1 MQRNIIILLCIG
13 HACVDVYQGS
23 VAALVPLFI
32 AERHYEYAAASGIV
46 TAASLLSSVTQPAFG
61 ALSDRR
67 RMPWLLPVST
77 AISGVGIAVS
87 GIVGEYGPT
96 LVFIALA
103 GIAFAAY
110 HPVSAQLARTASAG
124 SHRAMSWFSLGGNL
138 GFAAAP
144 LMVAAVAASGGLRF
158 TPLLLAPAAIGVL
171 TCVPVIRHLG
181 RTSRPASRSE
191 TAPRTR
197 RQDWRSFGRLTV
209 AVACRSIVFVGL
221 STFVALYA
229 QQKVTGSVAGSA
241 AVFALY
247 AGGAV
252 GTLLGGRLAG
262 RWDRIV
268 VSRWSYIGAAASVG
282 LLLLAP
288 GGLIYPFIVL
298 TAVGLYVPF
307 SLQVTLAQDYLP
319 RNAGTASGVTL
330 GLAISVGGVFTPLLG
345 LLADH
350 TTLHTALLPLAA
362 MPLLAWLALRG
373 LPEPE
378 TPGAARASSE
388 RSPGEQRG
396 AGGHRTAKALPRPV
410 PTDRSLP
417 TDRAATSSE
426 DS

>member
-103 GIAFAAY
+103 GIAIAAY

-158 TPLLLAPAAIGVL
+158 TP
-171 TCVPVIRHLG
+171 CCSH
-181 RTSRPASRSE
+181 
-191 TAPRTR
+191 
-197 RQDWRSFGRLTV
+197 RQPS
-209 AVACRSIVFVGL
+209 AC
-221 STFVALYA
+221 
-229 QQKVTGSVAGSA
+229 
-241 AVFALY
+241 
-247 AGGAV
+247 
-252 GTLLGGRLAG
+252 
-262 RWDRIV
+262 
-268 VSRWSYIGAAASVG
+268 
-282 LLLLAP
+282 
-288 GGLIYPFIVL
+288 
-298 TAVGLYVPF
+298 
-307 SLQVTLAQDYLP
+307 
-319 RNAGTASGVTL
+319 
-330 GLAISVGGVFTPLLG
+330 
-345 LLADH
+345 
-350 TTLHTALLPLAA
+350 
-362 MPLLAWLALRG
+362 
-373 LPEPE
+373 
-378 TPGAARASSE
+378 
-388 RSPGEQRG
+388 
-396 AGGHRTAKALPRPV
+396 
-410 PTDRSLP
+410 
-417 TDRAATSSE
+417 
-426 DS
+426 